1 MLFHFILMVVS
12 LMTFLHNHHVSGSDA
27 NCAYKPVFTPSRL
40 VVKYGDPTSATC
52 VACVGVCNKHF
63 GLEKP
68 VGDVTV
74 NGTTLSWTVGR
85 LTEWN
90 ASPMCFYNTESG
102 DQCFT
107 VLPVT
112 VYQPPEN
119 VSISFENHAGPM
131 FEHNQYTLEC
141 TVENVAPAGNLTVT
155 FFRGRTE
162 LSRQEYNSKQDKP
175 ENVSFPLNV
184 NVSKEDDGAQYW
196 CEAKLELGPEGPQP
210 PPVVTSE
217 RITATVHYGPHL
229 QKTGNLE
236 PIKITEG
243 QSLQLNCSA
252 VGNPSPSYVW
262 TIPPDSQ
269 SYHSVV
275 FDASF
280 SVVTIKSVGFEHKGQ
295 YTCHVSSEDRTESVT
310 FTVDVQGNII
320 PYIILGVVIAAVVI
334 IVIVVM
340 VYFGY
345 YRHNRMGQYNLKDVF
360 RLHKR
365 QAVPLE
371 A

>member
-1 MLFHFILMVVS
+1 NTGIS
-12 LMTFLHNHHVSGSDA
+12 LGSFCMYKVLTFTVFLADA

-85 LTEWN
+85 LTEWD

-102 DQCFT
+102 DQCCT

-131 FEHNQYTLEC
+131 FEHNQYTL
-141 TVENVAPAGNLTVT
+141 
-155 FFRGRTE
+155 
-162 LSRQEYNSKQDKP
+162 D
-175 ENVSFPLNV
+175 
-184 NVSKEDDGAQYW
+184 KEDDGAQYW

-210 PPVVTSE
+210 PPVN
-217 RITATVHYGPHL
+217 
-229 QKTGNLE
+229 TGNLE

-252 VGNPSPSYVW
+252 VGNPSPSYEW

-295 YTCHVSSEDRTESVT
+295 YTCNVSSEDRTESVT
-310 FTVDVQGNII
+310 FTVDVQGEFHPSRSFSVVSETQIKFTMTLFNILHLFDIYCSLFLVSLPI
-320 PYIILGVVIAAVVI
+320 PPTHLCRQHHPIHYTWCGNSCCCDHRHSGNGILWVLQTQQSGTV
-334 IVIVVM
+334 
-340 VYFGY
+340 
-345 YRHNRMGQYNLKDVF
+345 Q
-360 RLHKR
+360 
-365 QAVPLE
+365 LE
-371 A
+371 GRIPFA